1 MQESDNVARDSQ
13 SALPRDTSR
22 FKHLHPNGRAV
33 IRTDAQKALEF
44 ISTAELLS
52 TNAQTAG

>member
-1 MQESDNVARDSQ
+1 MQESDNVTRDSQ

-33 IRTDAQKALEF
+33 IRKDAPKSLGF

-52 TNAQTAG
+52 AEAQTAG